1 MLTGV
6 ASTRRIRL
14 DLRNVFFRHATGNGM
29 LRPVSRLLR
38 RLSLSWQGAS
48 PLDETG
54 WRQLVAASSASV
66 PGCQRKLANRLY
78 ICCRILM
85 IATFPDETDGQ
96 CPACAHHRRV
106 SSARGS
112 VFLLCRRAARDS
124 SFERYPALPV
134 QNCQGYEPLSVENTE
149 QAG

>member
-1 MLTGV
+1 
-6 ASTRRIRL
+6 
-14 DLRNVFFRHATGNGM
+14 
-29 LRPVSRLLR
+29 
-38 RLSLSWQGAS
+38 
-48 PLDETG
+48 
-54 WRQLVAASSASV
+54 
-66 PGCQRKLANRLY
+66 
-78 ICCRILM
+78 M